1 MNFPKSADRLLKRRA
16 GLSIILS
23 AALFLP
29 LLNEPAQAA
38 QSLQEIQR
46 QIEKL
51 QEDATS
57 SAEGAQSAKVQ
68 LDSLNRTL
76 RAIRQQAESQG
87 QTVSQLR
94 KTLGAI
100 AVQQYTTGGLGQG
113 LELLFSSNPS
123 LYLSTA
129 GSLDALARRKSI
141 QLQKFAAAEQRLKAT
156 TLTVNDKLALVKAT
170 RARLVSENA
179 QARAKL
185 AEVEKILSKLKKSDR
200 LRLAALT
207 RAANEKAQRSSIT
220 YAKSALKVSAKSSAR
235 AAVAIRYALAQI
247 GDRYVFGSAGT
258 MTWDCSGLTMR
269 AYQQAGVSL
278 PHSSAAQANYGKRVP
293 FNAVRPG
300 DLVFFGNPI
309 SHVSIYLGGGRMVN
323 APRSGARVRV
333 DTYGAYFGSKR
344 FVTARRF

>member
-1 MNFPKSADRLLKRRA
+1 MIFREGSLHGSKARLA
-16 GLSIILS
+16 FAFILS
-23 AALFLP
+23 GSLILP
-29 LLNEPAQAA
+29 LASEPAQAA

-46 QIEKL
+46 QIERL
-51 QEDATS
+51 QEDATA

-76 RAIRQQAESQG
+76 RGIRQQASTQG
-87 QTVSQLR
+87 QTLSQLR
-94 KTLGAI
+94 KSLGAI
-100 AVQQYTTGGLGQG
+100 AVQQYTTGGLGQN

-141 QLQKFAAAEQRLKAT
+141 QLQKFAAAQQRLKAT

-170 RARLVSENA
+170 RARLVSQNA
-179 QARAKL
+179 QAKAKL
-185 AEVEKILSKLKKSDR
+185 VEVEKILSRLKKSDR
-200 LRLAALT
+200 IRLAALT
-207 RAANEKAQRSSIT
+207 RRANEKAQRSSLSF
-220 YAKSALKVSAKSSAR
+220 AKTALKDSAKSSAR
-235 AAVAIRYALAQI
+235 AAAAVRFALAQI
-247 GDRYVFGSAGT
+247 GDRYVFGRSGLT
-258 MTWDCSGLTMR
+258 YWDCSGLTMR

-278 PHSSAAQANYGKRVP
+278 PHSSAAQSNYGKRIP
-293 FNAVRPG
+293 FSMVKPG

-309 SHVSIYLGGGRMVN
+309 SHVAIYLGGGRMVN

-333 DTYGAYFGSKR
+333 DNYGAFFGSKR